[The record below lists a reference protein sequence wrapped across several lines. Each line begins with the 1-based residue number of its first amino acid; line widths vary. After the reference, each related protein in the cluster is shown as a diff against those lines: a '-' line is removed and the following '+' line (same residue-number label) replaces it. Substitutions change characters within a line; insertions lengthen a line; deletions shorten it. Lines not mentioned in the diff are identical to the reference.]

1 MTYDGRV
8 EYPEVPIHMQ
18 VRKGF
23 EGTHMLVS
31 APGYAPAIAVC
42 RLLAAK
48 HLAEFRVVTG
58 EVDEYPE
65 VHSFRTD
72 CVQAVNDEQ
81 LDFAEVGEEL
91 VDLLGDDVDAG
102 NGYAFPFTEVL
113 DVSVQLLPVVFLNPY
128 QFEVALYAVLP
139 PQERMD
145 VVVVVGME
153 DLDPYAPAFEEESK
167 GVREFGLSGTR
178 FSRYGYNELLFGLFF
193 PEEFTIQQHPLKNGA
208 CRRFVLI
215 VDQQYISQHG

>member
-1 MTYDGRV
+1 
-8 EYPEVPIHMQ
+8 MQ
-18 VRKGF
+18 ARKGF

-72 CVQAVNDEQ
+72 CVQAVNDGQ
-81 LDFAEVGEEL
+81 LDFAEVGEEP
-91 VDLLGDDVDAG
+91 VDLPGDDVDAG
-102 NGYAFPFTEVL
+102 DGYAFPFTEVP
-113 DVSVQLLPVVFLNPY
+113 DVSEQLLPVVFLNPY
-128 QFEVALYAVLP
+128 RFEVALYAALP

-145 VVVVVGME
+145 VVVAVGME
-153 DLDPYAPAFEEESK
+153 DLDPYALSFEDEGR

-178 FSRYGYNELLFGLFF
+178 FSRYGENFLVAPISG
-193 PEEFTIQQHPLKNGA
+193 HP
-208 CRRFVLI
+208 FMPP
-215 VDQQYISQHG
+215 